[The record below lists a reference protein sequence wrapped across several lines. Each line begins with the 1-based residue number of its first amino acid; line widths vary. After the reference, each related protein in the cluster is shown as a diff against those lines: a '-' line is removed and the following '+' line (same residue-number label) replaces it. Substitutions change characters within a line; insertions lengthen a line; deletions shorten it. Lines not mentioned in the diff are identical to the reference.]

1 MIERSYDPGSAR
13 PSAGYSLARVEYEL
27 QLHAALL
34 RTMRAMLQTQRVQ
47 RELDHPALPP
57 IIEELGAIDHHIAG
71 LPPSADSRPML
82 ALARRLGCG
91 EHEIGFLWTAV
102 ALAVN
107 PRVLVHAR
115 GLDDTAS
122 RGLSL
127 SLYGRI
133 ANLEADASRALGLS
147 LLPGHPTARHGL
159 LVPARGEWVPSA
171 LPWMPAPELI
181 HYLAGQPAGVA
192 VLSAVVPP
200 ADGTVLDE
208 AQRRA
213 VAHIRSVLGN
223 RQPLILCIEG
233 APLTGRRTAV
243 ALASDEPVLA
253 LDLAD
258 LSPSPE
264 GLNDALVALR
274 REAALRGAIPV
285 IAGIEELMSAEGG
298 KDPRMRLLA
307 QHLNQCDGPVV
318 LVSSWRGADVG
329 AQLPAVRIDWPIP
342 DVATRGELWR
352 TLAGGGGGAELDPT
366 GGLAPRPAG
375 EAGRVPTSDLASLDL
390 LAHRFPLG
398 AGAIRRAIAS
408 AQVLAGRP
416 PGSRLSPSELQ
427 AGIRQNVAERLG
439 GLAERVVI
447 KQTWNE
453 LVLADDVMT
462 RVVGLVGRVRHAHMV
477 YEQWGYRS
485 KMPRGVGVAALFS
498 GPPGT
503 GKTMVAGLIAN
514 ELELELYQVDLSKVV
529 SKWIGETE
537 KQLAKVFDAAEAGHV
552 LLLFDEADALFGQRS
567 TEMRGAT
574 DRYANLEVNFLL
586 QRIERFNGI
595 VILTT
600 NLDASIDK
608 ALKRRL
614 AAHVVFQHP
623 DEDEREQLW
632 TQLLAADGAP
642 LGRDIDARK
651 LSRLYPQMTGANI
664 RNAALAA
671 AFLAAAEGRNRIDQA
686 AVTQAARGE
695 YLSMGHVL
703 AATSEL

>member
-1 MIERSYDPGSAR
+1 MFQRTDDLGGTR
-13 PSAGYSLARVEYEL
+13 PSAGRGLARSEYEL

-47 RELDHPALPP
+47 REVDHPALAP
-57 IIEELGAIDHHIAG
+57 ILEELDAVDRQLAE
-71 LPPSADSRPML
+71 LPDRADDRPML

-91 EHEIGFLWTAV
+91 EHDIGFLWTAV

-122 RGLSL
+122 RGLSA
-127 SLYGRI
+127 STYGRI

-147 LLPGHPTARHGL
+147 LLPGHPAARHGL

-181 HYLAGQPAGVA
+181 HYLAGQPASVP
-192 VLSAVVPP
+192 VLSAVVAP
-200 ADGTVLDE
+200 AEGALLDD
-208 AQRRA
+208 AQQRA

-223 RQPLILCIEG
+223 RQPLILYIEG
-233 APLTGRRTAV
+233 AQLTGRRTAV
-243 ALASDEPVLA
+243 ALASGEPVLA
-253 LDLAD
+253 LDLAN
-258 LSPSPE
+258 LSPSPDS
-264 GLNDALVALR
+264 LSDALVALR
-274 REAALRGAIPV
+274 REAALRGAIPL
-285 IAGIEELMSAEGG
+285 IAGIEELISPEGG

-307 QHLNQCDGPVV
+307 QHLNQSDGPVV

-329 AQLPAVRIDWPIP
+329 AQLPAVRIEWPIP
-342 DVATRGELWR
+342 DVAARRALWQV
-352 TLAGGGGGAELDPT
+352 LAGAGDDGA
-366 GGLAPRPAG
+366 A
-375 EAGRVPTSDLASLDL
+375 LDL
-390 LAHRFPLG
+390 IAHRFPLG
-398 AGAIRRAIAS
+398 AGMIRRAIAS

-416 PGSRLSPSELQ
+416 PGAPLSPSELQ

-537 KQLAKVFDAAEAGHV
+537 KQLAQVFDAAEAGHV

-623 DEDEREQLW
+623 DDDERAQLW

-642 LGRDIDARK
+642 LDRDIDARK
-651 LSRLYPQMTGANI
+651 LSRLYPKMTGANI
-664 RNAALAA
+664 RNSALAA

-686 AVTQAARGE
+686 TVMQAARGE

>member
-1 MIERSYDPGSAR
+1 MFERSYDLGGVR
-13 PSAGYSLARVEYEL
+13 PSAQYSLARIEYEL

-47 RELDHPALPP
+47 RDQDHPALTP
-57 IIEELGAIDHHIAG
+57 IVEELEALEQHINE
-71 LPPSADSRPML
+71 LPDSPEDRPML
-82 ALARRLGCG
+82 GLAQRLGCSA
-91 EHEIGFLWTAV
+91 HEIGFLWTVV

-107 PRVLVHAR
+107 PRMLVHAR

-122 RGLSL
+122 RGMSL
-127 SLYGRI
+127 SLHGRI
-133 ANLEADASRALGLS
+133 ANLDADASRALGLS
-147 LLPGHPTARHGL
+147 LLPGHATSRNGL
-159 LVPARGEWVPSA
+159 LIPARGEWVSAA

-181 HYLAGQPAGVA
+181 HYLAGEPSTIS
-192 VLSAVVPP
+192 VLSPIVPP
-200 ADGTVLDE
+200 AEGALLDE
-208 AQRRA
+208 AQQRA
-213 VAHIRSVLGN
+213 VTDIRAVLGN
-223 RQPLILCIEG
+223 RQPLILYIEG
-233 APLTGRRTAV
+233 AELTGRRTAV
-243 ALASDEPVLA
+243 VLASGGPVLG
-253 LDLAD
+253 LDLAN
-258 LSPSPE
+258 LSPSPDSLSE
-264 GLNDALVALR
+264 ALVALR

-285 IAGIEELMSAEGG
+285 IVGIEELMSAEGG
-298 KDPRMRLLA
+298 RDPRMRVLA
-307 QHLNQCDGPVV
+307 QHLNQSDGPVV
-318 LVSSWRGADVG
+318 LVSSWRGIDVG
-329 AQLPAVRIDWPIP
+329 AQLPAVRVDWPIP

-352 TLAGGGGGAELDPT
+352 ELAGATPENT
-366 GGLAPRPAG
+366 G
-375 EAGRVPTSDLASLDL
+375 EFDL

-398 AGAIRRAIAS
+398 AGAIRRAISS
-408 AQVLAGRP
+408 ALVLAGRP
-416 PGSRLSPSELQ
+416 PGTPLAPPELQ

-439 GLAERVVI
+439 ELAERIVI
-447 KQTWNE
+447 RQTWSE
-453 LVLADDVMT
+453 LILADDVMT

-477 YEQWGYRS
+477 YEQWGYRA

-537 KQLAKVFDAAEAGHV
+537 KQLARLFDAAEAGHV

-623 DEDEREQLW
+623 DDDERAQLW
-632 TQLLAADGAP
+632 TQLLSAEGAP

-664 RNAALAA
+664 RNAALSA
-671 AFLAAAEGRNRIDQA
+671 AFLAAAEGRSRIDQA
-686 AVTQAARGE
+686 TVMQAARGE

>member
-1 MIERSYDPGSAR
+1 MFEHSYDLGSAR
-13 PSAGYSLARVEYEL
+13 PSAAYSLARVEYEL

-47 RELDHPALPP
+47 REVDHPALPP
-57 IIEELGAIDHHIAG
+57 ILEELGAIEHRLAE
-71 LPPSADSRPML
+71 LPPSPEDRPML
-82 ALARRLGCG
+82 ALAHRLGGG

-122 RGLSL
+122 RGLSV

-133 ANLEADASRALGLS
+133 ANLEAEASRALGLS
-147 LLPGHPTARHGL
+147 LLPGHPASRHGL
-159 LVPARGEWVPSA
+159 LVAARGEWVPSA

-192 VLSAVVPP
+192 VLSAVAPP
-200 ADGTVLDE
+200 AEGALLDE
-208 AQRRA
+208 TQRRA

-223 RQPLILCIEG
+223 RQPLILYIEG
-233 APLTGRRTAV
+233 AQLTGRRTAV
-243 ALASDEPVLA
+243 ALASGGPVLA
-253 LDLAD
+253 LDLAN
-258 LSPSPE
+258 LSPSPD

-318 LVSSWRGADVG
+318 LVSSWRGVDVG
-329 AQLPAVRIDWPIP
+329 AQLPAVRIEWPIP

-352 TLAGGGGGAELDPT
+352 ELAGAGDGGAE
-366 GGLAPRPAG
+366 
-375 EAGRVPTSDLASLDL
+375 LDL

-416 PGSRLSPSELQ
+416 PGSRLSPPELQ

-514 ELELELYQVDLSKVV
+514 ELDLELYQVDLSKVV

-623 DEDEREQLW
+623 DDDERAQLW

-642 LGRDIDARK
+642 LGRDLDARK

-671 AFLAAAEGRNRIDQA
+671 AFLAAAEGRSRIDQA
-686 AVTQAARGE
+686 TVMQAARGE

>member
-1 MIERSYDPGSAR
+1 MFERSVEPGGDS
-13 PSAGYSLARVEYEL
+13 PSAGFSPGRVEYEL

-57 IIEELGAIDHHIAG
+57 ILEELDAIEHHIAE
-71 LPPSADSRPML
+71 LPPRADDRPML
-82 ALARRLGCG
+82 ALARRLGLG

-122 RGLSL
+122 RGLSV

-159 LVPARGEWVPSA
+159 LVPARGEWVPAA

-200 ADGTVLDE
+200 AEGALLDE
-208 AQRRA
+208 AQRSA

-223 RQPLILCIEG
+223 RQPLILHIEG

-243 ALASDEPVLA
+243 ALASGGPVLA
-253 LDLAD
+253 LDLAN

-329 AQLPAVRIDWPIP
+329 AQLPAVRIEWPIP

-352 TLAGGGGGAELDPT
+352 ELAGAGDGGAE
-366 GGLAPRPAG
+366 
-375 EAGRVPTSDLASLDL
+375 LDL

-632 TQLLAADGAP
+632 LQLLAADGAP

-671 AFLAAAEGRNRIDQA
+671 AFLAAAEGRPRIDQA
-686 AVTQAARGE
+686 TVMQAARGE

>member
-1 MIERSYDPGSAR
+1 MFERSYDPGGAR
-13 PSAGYSLARVEYEL
+13 PPAGYSPARVEYEL

-47 RELDHPALPP
+47 REVDHPALAP
-57 IIEELGAIDHHIAG
+57 IVEELGAIDHHIAE
-71 LPPSADSRPML
+71 LRPSAEDRPML

-115 GLDDTAS
+115 GLDDTAP

-147 LLPGHPTARHGL
+147 LLPGHATARHGL

-200 ADGTVLDE
+200 ADGVVLDE

-223 RQPLILCIEG
+223 RQPLILCVEG

-253 LDLAD
+253 LDLAN
-258 LSPSPE
+258 LSTSPE

-285 IAGIEELMSAEGG
+285 IAGVEELMSAEGG

-307 QHLNQCDGPVV
+307 QHLNHCDGPVV
-318 LVSSWRGADVG
+318 LVSSWRGADIG
-329 AQLPAVRIDWPIP
+329 AQLPAVRIEWPIP

-352 TLAGGGGGAELDPT
+352 ALAGT
-366 GGLAPRPAG
+366 GSGS
-375 EAGRVPTSDLASLDL
+375 ELDL

-408 AQVLAGRP
+408 AQVLAGQP
-416 PGSRLSPSELQ
+416 PGSRLSAPELQ
-427 AGIRQNVAERLG
+427 AGIRQNVAEKLG

-503 GKTMVAGLIAN
+503 GKTMVAGLSAN

-623 DEDEREQLW
+623 DDDERAQLW
-632 TQLLAADGAP
+632 TQLLSADGAP

-671 AFLAAAEGRNRIDQA
+671 AFLAAAEGRKWIDQA
-686 AVTQAARGE
+686 TVMQAARGE

-703 AATSEL
+703 ASTSEL

>member
-1 MIERSYDPGSAR
+1 
-13 PSAGYSLARVEYEL
+13 
-27 QLHAALL
+27 
-34 RTMRAMLQTQRVQ
+34 
-47 RELDHPALPP
+47 
-57 IIEELGAIDHHIAG
+57 
-71 LPPSADSRPML
+71 
-82 ALARRLGCG
+82 
-91 EHEIGFLWTAV
+91 
-102 ALAVN
+102 
-107 PRVLVHAR
+107 
-115 GLDDTAS
+115 
-122 RGLSL
+122 
-127 SLYGRI
+127 
-133 ANLEADASRALGLS
+133 
-147 LLPGHPTARHGL
+147 
-159 LVPARGEWVPSA
+159 
-171 LPWMPAPELI
+171 
-181 HYLAGQPAGVA
+181 
-192 VLSAVVPP
+192 
-200 ADGTVLDE
+200 
-208 AQRRA
+208 
-213 VAHIRSVLGN
+213 
-223 RQPLILCIEG
+223 
-233 APLTGRRTAV
+233 V

-253 LDLAD
+253 LDLAN

-329 AQLPAVRIDWPIP
+329 AQLPAVRIEWPIP

-352 TLAGGGGGAELDPT
+352 ALAGAGGGGSE
-366 GGLAPRPAG
+366 
-375 EAGRVPTSDLASLDL
+375 LDL

-427 AGIRQNVAERLG
+427 AGIRQNVAEQLG

-642 LGRDIDARK
+642 LGRDLDARK

-671 AFLAAAEGRNRIDQA
+671 AFLAAAEGRSRIDQA
-686 AVTQAARGE
+686 TVMQAARGE

>member
-1 MIERSYDPGSAR
+1 MSQRTEDPGGVRHSVDR
-13 PSAGYSLARVEYEL
+13 DLARREYEL
-27 QLHAALL
+27 QLHAVLL

-47 RELDHPALPP
+47 REVDHPALAS
-57 IIEELGAIDHHIAG
+57 IVDELDAVDRQIAALG
-71 LPPSADSRPML
+71 ERPDGRPML
-82 ALARRLGCG
+82 ALAHRLGCG
-91 EHEIGFLWTAV
+91 EHEVGFLWTAV

-107 PRVLVHAR
+107 PRMLVHAR

-122 RGLSL
+122 RGLSA

-147 LLPGHPTARHGL
+147 LLPGHPAARHGL
-159 LVPARGEWVPSA
+159 LVAARGEWVSSA
-171 LPWMPAPELI
+171 LPWLPAPELI
-181 HYLAGQPAGVA
+181 HYLAGQPASVP

-200 ADGTVLDE
+200 VEGALLDD
-208 AQRRA
+208 AQQRA

-223 RQPLILCIEG
+223 RQPLILYIEG

-243 ALASDEPVLA
+243 ALASGEPVLA
-253 LDLAD
+253 LDLAN
-258 LSPSPE
+258 LSPSPDSLGE
-264 GLNDALVALR
+264 ALVALR

-285 IAGIEELMSAEGG
+285 IAGIDELVSAEGG
-298 KDPRMRLLA
+298 KDARMRLLA
-307 QHLNQCDGPVV
+307 QHLNQSDGPVV

-329 AQLPAVRIDWPIP
+329 AQLPAVRIEWPIP
-342 DVATRGELWR
+342 DVAARRALWHQ
-352 TLAGGGGGAELDPT
+352 LACAADGGAELD
-366 GGLAPRPAG
+366 LI
-375 EAGRVPTSDLASLDL
+375 
-390 LAHRFPLG
+390 AHRFPLG

-416 PGSRLSPSELQ
+416 PGAPLSPLELQ

-498 GPPGT
+498 
-503 GKTMVAGLIAN
+503 N
-514 ELELELYQVDLSKVV
+514 ELDLELYQVDLSKVV

-537 KQLAKVFDAAEAGHV
+537 KQLAQVFDAAEAGHV

-623 DEDEREQLW
+623 DDDERAQLW

-642 LGRDIDARK
+642 LDRDLDPRR
-651 LSRLYPQMTGANI
+651 LSRLYPKMTGANI
-664 RNAALAA
+664 RNSALAA
-671 AFLAAAEGRNRIDQA
+671 AFLAAAEGRSRIDQA
-686 AVTQAARGE
+686 TVMQAARGE

>member
-1 MIERSYDPGSAR
+1 MFDLYD
-13 PSAGYSLARVEYEL
+13 AGDLRLSPQHSLARIEYEL

-47 RELDHPALPP
+47 REQDHPALAP
-57 IIEELGAIDHHIAG
+57 ISEELDVVEQHIAE
-71 LPPSADSRPML
+71 LPGADERPMQ
-82 ALARRLGCG
+82 ALARRLGCSG
-91 EHEIGFLWTAV
+91 HEVGFLWTAV

-107 PRVLVHAR
+107 PRMLVHAR

-133 ANLEADASRALGLS
+133 ANLEADASRALGLA
-147 LLPGHPTARHGL
+147 LLPGHAASRNGL
-159 LVPARGEWVPSA
+159 LVPAQGEWVPAA

-181 HYLAGQPAGVA
+181 HYLAGQPSSVA
-192 VLSAVVPP
+192 ALSEIAPP
-200 ADGTVLDE
+200 AEGALLDE
-208 AQRRA
+208 VQQRA
-213 VAHIRSVLGN
+213 VAHIGAMLGN
-223 RQPLILCIEG
+223 RQPLVLYIEG
-233 APLTGRRTAV
+233 PELTGRRTAV
-243 ALASDEPVLA
+243 ALATGGPVLA
-253 LDLAD
+253 IDLAN
-258 LSPSPE
+258 LAPSPDS
-264 GLNDALVALR
+264 LRDALVALR
-274 REAALRGAIPV
+274 REAALRGAVAV

-307 QHLNQCDGPVV
+307 QHLNTASEPVV
-318 LVSSWRGADVG
+318 LVSSWRGIDVG
-329 AQLPAVRIDWPIP
+329 VQLPAVRIDWPIP
-342 DVATRGELWR
+342 DVAARAALWR
-352 TLAGGGGGAELDPT
+352 DLAGAITGA
-366 GGLAPRPAG
+366 AG
-375 EAGRVPTSDLASLDL
+375 DGAAEIDLI
-390 LAHRFPLG
+390 AHRFPMG
-398 AGAIRRAIAS
+398 AGAIRRAVSS
-408 AQVLAGRP
+408 ALVLAGRP
-416 PGSRLSPSELQ
+416 PGSRLTPGELQ
-427 AGIRQNVAERLG
+427 SGIRQNVAERLG
-439 GLAERVVI
+439 GLAERVVV
-447 KQTWNE
+447 KQTWND

-477 YEQWGYRS
+477 YEQWGYRA

-514 ELELELYQVDLSKVV
+514 ELDLELYQVDLSKVV

-600 NLDASIDK
+600 NLEASIDK

-671 AFLAAAEGRNRIDQA
+671 AFLAAAEGRSRIDQA
-686 AVTQAARGE
+686 TVTQAARGE

>member
-1 MIERSYDPGSAR
+1 MFERSYDPGATR
-13 PSAGYSLARVEYEL
+13 PPAGRSLARVEYEL

-57 IIEELGAIDHHIAG
+57 IIEELAALDHHIAE
-71 LPPSADSRPML
+71 LPPSAEDRPML
-82 ALARRLGCG
+82 ALAHRLGGG
-91 EHEIGFLWTAV
+91 EHEIGFLWAAV

-122 RGLSL
+122 RGLSV

-200 ADGTVLDE
+200 AEGALLDE
-208 AQRRA
+208 VQRRA

-223 RQPLILCIEG
+223 RQPLILHIEG

-243 ALASDEPVLA
+243 ALASGGPVLA

-274 REAALRGAIPV
+274 REAALRGATPV

-329 AQLPAVRIDWPIP
+329 AQLPAVRIEWPIP
-342 DVATRGELWR
+342 DVATRRELWR
-352 TLAGGGGGAELDPT
+352 DLAGAGGGGAE
-366 GGLAPRPAG
+366 
-375 EAGRVPTSDLASLDL
+375 LDL

-416 PGSRLSPSELQ
+416 PGSRLSPPELQ
-427 AGIRQNVAERLG
+427 AGIRQNVAEQLG

-447 KQTWNE
+447 KQTWSE

-623 DEDEREQLW
+623 DDDERAQLW

-686 AVTQAARGE
+686 TVMQAARGE

>member
-1 MIERSYDPGSAR
+1 MFERSYDLGGAR
-13 PSAGYSLARVEYEL
+13 PSAERSLARIEYEL

-34 RTMRAMLQTQRVQ
+34 RTMRAVLQTQRVQ
-47 RELDHPALPP
+47 REQDHPALPQ
-57 IIEELGAIDHHIAG
+57 IVEELDAVERHIAE
-71 LPPSADSRPML
+71 LPDSPEDRPML

-91 EHEIGFLWTAV
+91 RDEIGFLWTVV

-107 PRVLVHAR
+107 PRMLVHAR

-122 RGLSL
+122 RGLSV

-133 ANLEADASRALGLS
+133 ANLEADASRALGLA
-147 LLPGHPTARHGL
+147 LLPGHATSRNGL
-159 LVPARGEWVPSA
+159 VVPGRGEWVPSA
-171 LPWMPAPELI
+171 LPWMPAAELI
-181 HYLAGQPAGVA
+181 RYLAGEPASVG
-192 VLSAVVPP
+192 VLSAVLPP
-200 ADGTVLDE
+200 AEGALLDE
-208 AQRRA
+208 VQQRA
-213 VAHIRSVLGN
+213 VAHIRAVLGN
-223 RQPLILCIEG
+223 RQPLILYLEG
-233 APLTGRRTAV
+233 AELTGRRTAV
-243 ALASDEPVLA
+243 VLASGDPVLA
-253 LDLAD
+253 LDLAN
-258 LSPSPE
+258 LGPSPDS
-264 GLNDALVALR
+264 LRDALVALR
-274 REAALRGAIPV
+274 REAALRGAVPV
-285 IAGIEELMSAEGG
+285 IAGIEELMSAESG
-298 KDPRMRLLA
+298 KDPRMRVLA
-307 QHLNQCDGPVV
+307 QHLNQSDGPIV
-318 LVSSWRGADVG
+318 LVSSWRGIDVG
-329 AQLPAVRIDWPIP
+329 AQLPAVRIEWSIP

-352 TLAGGGGGAELDPT
+352 E
-366 GGLAPRPAG
+366 
-375 EAGRVPTSDLASLDL
+375 LASATPDTAAGLDL
-390 LAHRFPLG
+390 IAHRFPLG
-398 AGAIRRAIAS
+398 AGAIRRAISS
-408 AQVLAGRP
+408 ALVLAGKP
-416 PGSRLSPSELQ
+416 PGSSLTPPELQ

-453 LVLADDVMT
+453 LILADDVMT
-462 RVVGLVGRVRHAHMV
+462 RVVGLVGRVRHAHLV
-477 YEQWGYRS
+477 YEQWGYRA

-567 TEMRGAT
+567 TEIRGAT

-600 NLDASIDK
+600 NLDASIDR

-623 DEDEREQLW
+623 DDDERVQLW
-632 TQLLAADGAP
+632 TQLLSADGAP
-642 LGRDIDARK
+642 LGRDLDAGK

-664 RNAALAA
+664 RNAVLAA

-686 AVTQAARGE
+686 TVMQAARGE

>member
-1 MIERSYDPGSAR
+1 MAGSAAMFDYSYEVGDVR
-13 PSAGYSLARVEYEL
+13 ASAQHSLARIEYEL
-27 QLHAALL
+27 QLHAVLL

-47 RELDHPALPP
+47 REQDHPALAP
-57 IIEELGAIDHHIAG
+57 IGEELDVVEQHIAE
-71 LPPSADSRPML
+71 LPPHVEERPML
-82 ALARRLGCG
+82 GLARRLGCTD
-91 EHEIGFLWTAV
+91 HEIGFLWTAV

-107 PRVLVHAR
+107 PRMLVHAR

-133 ANLEADASRALGLS
+133 ANLEADASRALGLA
-147 LLPGHPTARHGL
+147 LLPGHAASRNGL
-159 LVPARGEWVPSA
+159 LMPAHGEWVPSA

-181 HYLAGQPAGVA
+181 HYLAGQPTGVA
-192 VLSAVVPP
+192 ILSAIAPP
-200 ADGTVLDE
+200 AEGALLDE
-208 AQRRA
+208 VQQRA
-213 VAHIRSVLGN
+213 VAQIRAVLGN
-223 RQPLILCIEG
+223 RQPLVLYIEG
-233 APLTGRRTAV
+233 AELTGRRTAV
-243 ALASDEPVLA
+243 ALATGGPVLA
-253 LDLAD
+253 VDLAN
-258 LSPSPE
+258 LAPSPDS
-264 GLNDALVALR
+264 LRDALIALR
-274 REAALRGAIPV
+274 REAALRGAVAV

-307 QHLNQCDGPVV
+307 QHLNAASEPVV
-318 LVSSWRGADVG
+318 LVSSWRGIDVG
-329 AQLPAVRIDWPIP
+329 TQLPAVRIEWTIP
-342 DVATRGELWR
+342 EVAARGELWR
-352 TLAGGGGGAELDPT
+352 ELAGATTGA
-366 GGLAPRPAG
+366 AG
-375 EAGRVPTSDLASLDL
+375 DIDLI
-390 LAHRFPLG
+390 AHRFPMG
-398 AGAIRRAIAS
+398 AGAIRRAVSS
-408 AQVLAGRP
+408 AQVLAGKP
-416 PGSRLSPSELQ
+416 PGSPLAAAELQ

-439 GLAERVVI
+439 GLAERVMV
-447 KQTWNE
+447 KQTWND

-477 YEQWGYRS
+477 YEQWGYRA

-514 ELELELYQVDLSKVV
+514 ELDLELYQVDLSKVV

-552 LLLFDEADALFGQRS
+552 LMLFDEADALFGQRS

-623 DEDEREQLW
+623 DEDERAQLW
-632 TQLLAADGAP
+632 TQLLAADGSP
-642 LGRDIDARK
+642 LGRDLDART
-651 LSRLYPQMTGANI
+651 LSRLYPKMTGANI

-686 AVTQAARGE
+686 TVVQAARGE

-703 AATSEL
+703 AATAEL

>member
-1 MIERSYDPGSAR
+1 MIERSYDLGGVR
-13 PSAGYSLARVEYEL
+13 PSSQGSLARVEYEL

-47 RELDHPALPP
+47 REQDHPALTP
-57 IIEELGAIDHHIAG
+57 IIEELDAVEQHLAE
-71 LPPSADSRPML
+71 LPDSPDERPML
-82 ALARRLGCG
+82 ALARRLGCSD
-91 EHEIGFLWTAV
+91 HEVGFLWAVV

-115 GLDDTAS
+115 GLDDTAA
-122 RGLSL
+122 RGMSV
-127 SLYGRI
+127 SLYSRI
-133 ANLEADASRALGLS
+133 ANLDADASRALGLA
-147 LLPGHPTARHGL
+147 LLPGHATARNGL
-159 LVPARGEWVPSA
+159 LIQARGEWVAAA
-171 LPWMPAPELI
+171 LPWMAAAELI
-181 HYLAGQPAGVA
+181 HYLAGEPTGVA
-192 VLSAVVPP
+192 VLAAVVPP
-200 ADGTVLDE
+200 PEGALLDE
-208 AQRRA
+208 AQQRA
-213 VAHIRSVLGN
+213 VTRVRAVLGN
-223 RQPLILCIEG
+223 RQPLLLYIEG
-233 APLTGRRTAV
+233 AELTGRRTAV
-243 ALASDEPVLA
+243 VLAAGEPVLA
-253 LDLAD
+253 LDLAN
-258 LSPSPE
+258 LGPSPDSLGE
-264 GLNDALVALR
+264 ALVALR

-285 IAGIEELMSAEGG
+285 IVGIEELMSAEGG
-298 KDPRMRLLA
+298 KDPRMRLLG
-307 QHLNQCDGPVV
+307 QHLNQSAGPVV
-318 LVSSWRGADVG
+318 LVSSWRGIDVG
-329 AQLPAVRIDWPIP
+329 SQLPSVRIDWPIP

-352 TLAGGGGGAELDPT
+352 ELAGATAENT
-366 GGLAPRPAG
+366 A
-375 EAGRVPTSDLASLDL
+375 EFDL

-398 AGAIRRAIAS
+398 AGAIRRAISS
-408 AQVLAGRP
+408 ALVLAGRP
-416 PGSRLSPSELQ
+416 PGSPLAPPELQ
-427 AGIRQNVAERLG
+427 AGIRQNVAEQLG

-447 KQTWNE
+447 RQTWNE

-477 YEQWGYRS
+477 YEQWGYRA

-514 ELELELYQVDLSKVV
+514 ELDLELYQVDLSKVV

-623 DEDEREQLW
+623 DDDERAQLW

-642 LGRDIDARK
+642 LSRDIDARK

-671 AFLAAAEGRNRIDQA
+671 AFLAAADSRNRIDQA
-686 AVTQAARGE
+686 TVMQAARGE